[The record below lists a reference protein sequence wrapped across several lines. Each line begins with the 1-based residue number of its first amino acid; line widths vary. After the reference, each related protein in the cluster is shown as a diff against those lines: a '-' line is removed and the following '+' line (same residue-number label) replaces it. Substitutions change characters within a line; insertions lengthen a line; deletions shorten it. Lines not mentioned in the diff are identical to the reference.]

1 MHTPQLK
8 YNTALLL
15 ASDRC
20 EGLTVPAACFQF
32 ILCWQGEMSLR
43 LNGLSLSVKPGH
55 LLACPP
61 ESVVESLTQSPNFRC
76 YYLRIAA
83 AYLQQLLPMAD
94 KDWELKPLLDEHP
107 LFTLQSDE
115 EEDLCEYYKIL
126 CWKSASS
133 SLFHQEEMNAL
144 VTAFFYC
151 VKSVTKRQMKRA
163 PRSSSAKEYLFRD
176 FVELLSSLHPKPRQ
190 LRYYAERLC
199 VTPRYLSLACKEC
212 SGQTA
217 SQLIDLYVTKEIEYL
232 LRHSAKSIKEI
243 CMELGF
249 PNQSTFAKYVRE
261 HLGTSPK
268 QYRKG
273 MGDGSAA

>member
-107 LFTLQSDE
+107 LFTLESDVLPVPSGGDERPGHRFLLLRE
-115 EEDLCEYYKIL
+115 ERHQAADEACAALIL
-126 CWKSASS
+126 CQGI
-133 SLFHQEEMNAL
+133 SLQ
-144 VTAFFYC
+144 
-151 VKSVTKRQMKRA
+151 R
-163 PRSSSAKEYLFRD
+163 
-176 FVELLSSLHPKPRQ
+176 
-190 LRYYAERLC
+190 LRRTI
-199 VTPRYLSLACKEC
+199 VFP
-212 SGQTA
+212 A
-217 SQLIDLYVTKEIEYL
+217 SQAPPAQILCRTALCDTPLFVARLQGVQRT
-232 LRHSAKSIKEI
+232 
-243 CMELGF
+243 
-249 PNQSTFAKYVRE
+249 
-261 HLGTSPK
+261 
-268 QYRKG
+268 
-273 MGDGSAA
+273 DGLATH

>member
-1 MHTPQLK
+1 MGGCVSKKVANDAILPKEPDSQPNENAPNSTP
-8 YNTALLL
+8 A
-15 ASDRC
+15 D
-20 EGLTVPAACFQF
+20 PAPNLEPQ
-32 ILCWQGEMSLR
+32 E
-43 LNGLSLSVKPGH
+43 
-55 LLACPP
+55 
-61 ESVVESLTQSPNFRC
+61 VE
-76 YYLRIAA
+76 
-83 AYLQQLLPMAD
+83 
-94 KDWELKPLLDEHP
+94 
-107 LFTLQSDE
+107 SDE

-126 CWKSASS
+126 SWKSASS